1 MFADDVILYI
11 GNPKDSNKNKKRIVR
26 IIDKFNK
33 VEGCKIS
40 IQKSVSFIYTMKY
53 LKEIKN
59 PIHSNIKNNEL
70 IRINLTKKM
79 KDPYTETER
88 H

>member
-1 MFADDVILYI
+1 MQSQHTEI
-11 GNPKDSNKNKKRIVR
+11 
-26 IIDKFNK
+26 
-33 VEGCKIS
+33 
-40 IQKSVSFIYTMKY
+40 SFIYIHHEISK
-53 LKEIKN
+53 KEIKN